1 MTDQFADYLVKLNDN
16 TKIKKGLTK
25 SWASLN
31 KIPSQYR
38 SYVNAAFEGYFNKI
52 SKAKGGN

>member
-1 MTDQFADYLVKLNDN
+1 MGF
-16 TKIKKGLTK
+16 
-25 SWASLN
+25 LN

-52 SKAKGGN
+52 SKAKGGKLKHTSNLCLNRLQIIATKEGGQS